1 MSGSLG
7 TPRCPGGVAPVARGG
22 PVAARSIAASGSQ
35 QSATFVPDPPAGDQ
49 GSSAAAGWPLRT
61 FLELG
66 AFPGAVPCARLHAR
80 QVLWEW
86 ALTEVSDNTELLVS
100 EIVTNAVAASQ
111 NTGQIGEVRLWLLS
125 DGVLVLILVWDPSLD
140 APVRVRTDEQA
151 ESGRG
156 LSLVDAISVKW
167 GWYFPLNG
175 ATGKVT
181 WALLRAD
188 M

>member
-1 MSGSLG
+1 MSGSPG
-7 TPRCPGGVAPVARGG
+7 TPPCAAGVAPVARGG
-22 PVAARSIAASGSQ
+22 TAAARSIAASASQ
-35 QSATFVPDPPAGDQ
+35 QSATFGPDPPAGDL
-49 GSSAAAGWPLRT
+49 GRSAAADWPLRT

-66 AFPGAVPCARLHAR
+66 ALPGAVPCARLHAR

-86 ALTEVSDNTELLVS
+86 ALTKVSDNTELLVS
-100 EIVTNAVAASQ
+100 EIVTNAVAASR
-111 NTGQIGEVRLWLLS
+111 NTGQIGVVRLWLLS
-125 DGVLVLILVWDPSLD
+125 DGALVLILVWDPSLHP
-140 APVRVRTDEQA
+140 PVRVSTDEQA

-156 LSLVDAISVKW
+156 LLLVDAISLKW

>member
-1 MSGSLG
+1 MSGSPG
-7 TPRCPGGVAPVARGG
+7 TPRCPAGVAPATRGG
-22 PVAARSIAASGSQ
+22 AGGARSIAASASQ

-49 GSSAAAGWPLRT
+49 ENGAAADWPLRS

-66 AFPGAVPCARLHAR
+66 VLSGAVPCARLHAR

-111 NTGQIGEVRLWLLS
+111 NTGQIGVVRLWLLS
-125 DGVLVLILVWDPSLD
+125 DGALVLILVWDPSLHP
-140 APVRVRTDEQA
+140 PVRVSADEQA

-156 LSLVDAISVKW
+156 LLLVDAISLKW

-175 ATGKVT
+175 ARGKAT